1 MSQEVQRKFISK
13 APFYIKC
20 HKVHIQV
27 HIQARWEARQYMEA
41 YTWHLKLSCFQLT
54 LCLWR
59 LLQGQRPQRLNK
71 VMGLGVEHWWWLM
84 SSTCY
89 QKGRGHM
96 TDCPQRGRIWKQKP
110 SSFPRSNWVS
120 HTLSLLQV
128 HFRSIFIVN
137 AFNFTLNSLERTQ
150 NNLPLWTNLTFFV
163 HSFTITLSVIWSS
176 VRLMNVS
183 HSLFQLWFWSP
194 SAADVSLSSL
204 VIKCITAVTSAL
216 LTVSVYCL
224 LLGRYCHS
232 GFKSFFCA
240 ENSLNWCHEST
251 KVVPVKVWA

>member
-1 MSQEVQRKFISK
+1 MTFTTFLLPADLMSLKAAAGPEATAAKQSYGSGCWTLVMTDVQYVLSERARSHDWLPTKREDLETKAEVLSQI
-13 APFYIKC
+13 
-20 HKVHIQV
+20 
-27 HIQARWEARQYMEA
+27 
-41 YTWHLKLSCFQLT
+41 KLSFT
-54 LCLWR
+54 HF
-59 LLQGQRPQRLNK
+59 
-71 VMGLGVEHWWWLM
+71 VSVE
-84 SSTCY
+84 
-89 QKGRGHM
+89 
-96 TDCPQRGRIWKQKP
+96 
-110 SSFPRSNWVS
+110 
-120 HTLSLLQV
+120 V

-150 NNLPLWTNLTFFV
+150 NNLTLWTNLTFFV

-251 KVVPVKVWA
+251 KIVPVKVWA